1 MTLINLP
8 DANCQSPETSCI
20 ISSKTKFPQIYLLSK
35 IYYHFYNHKRIFM
48 ENQPSRNEAY
58 ALLCEYNK
66 QESLIRHGLAVEAVM
81 RYFAEK
87 SGEDIE
93 KWGAVGLCHDLDY
106 EQFPDQHCTMTRKI
120 LETKNWPEAY
130 IRAIVSHGWGICS
143 EVEPIEYM
151 EKVLYA
157 TDELTGLIT
166 ACVYVRPSKSILDL
180 TTKSVMK
187 KWNTR
192 AFAAGAN
199 RDVIAKGAEMLGIK
213 VEELVEETIL
223 AMQKGADAIGLKGNL

>member
-1 MTLINLP
+1 MI
-8 DANCQSPETSCI
+8 
-20 ISSKTKFPQIYLLSK
+20 
-35 IYYHFYNHKRIFM
+35 M
-48 ENQPSRNEAY
+48 EKLPSRAEAF
-58 ALLCEYNK
+58 ALLCEYNQ

-87 SGEDIE
+87 SGADTV
-93 KWGAVGLCHDLDY
+93 KWSIIGLCHDLDY
-106 EQFPDQHCTMTRKI
+106 EKYPDQHCSMTRKI
-120 LETKNWPEAY
+120 LEEKGWPQSY

-143 EVEPIEYM
+143 EVEPIEYL
-151 EKVLYA
+151 EKVLFA

-187 KWNTR
+187 KWSTR

-199 RDVIAKGAEMLGIK
+199 RDVIAKGAGMLGMTI
-213 VEELVEETIL
+213 EELVEETIL
-223 AMQKGADAIGLKGNL
+223 AMQMAAEVIGLKGDLSSSIQPNQST

>member
-1 MTLINLP
+1 
-8 DANCQSPETSCI
+8 
-20 ISSKTKFPQIYLLSK
+20 
-35 IYYHFYNHKRIFM
+35 M
-48 ENQPSRNEAY
+48 EKQPSRDEAY
-58 ALLCEYNK
+58 ALLRKYNQ

-87 SGEDIE
+87 SGDDIE
-93 KWGAVGLCHDLDY
+93 KWGIIGLCHDLDY
-106 EQFPDQHCTMTRKI
+106 DQFPDQHCTMTRKI
-120 LETKNWPEAY
+120 LETQNWPETY

-143 EVEPIEYM
+143 DTEPIHYL
-151 EKVLYA
+151 EKILFA

-180 TTKSVMK
+180 TTRSVMK

-199 RDVIAKGAEMLGIK
+199 RDVITKGADMLGMK

-223 AMQKGADAIGLKGNL
+223 AMQKRAELIGLKGNP

>member
-1 MTLINLP
+1 
-8 DANCQSPETSCI
+8 
-20 ISSKTKFPQIYLLSK
+20 
-35 IYYHFYNHKRIFM
+35 M
-48 ENQPSRNEAY
+48 EKQPSRSEAY
-58 ALLCEYNK
+58 NLLCRYNT

-81 RYFAEK
+81 RYFAEQ
-87 SGEDIE
+87 SGEEVE
-93 KWGAVGLCHDLDY
+93 KWGVIGLCHDLDY
-106 EQFPDQHCTMTRKI
+106 EQFTDQHCVMTRKI
-120 LETKNWPEAY
+120 LESENWPESY

-143 EVEPIEYM
+143 DVEPLERM
-151 EKVLYA
+151 EKILFA

-199 RDVIAKGAEMLGIK
+199 RDVIAKGAEMLGLS
-213 VEELVEETIL
+213 VETLVEETIV
-223 AMQKGADAIGLKGNL
+223 AMQLRAQMIGLHGTL

>member
-1 MTLINLP
+1 
-8 DANCQSPETSCI
+8 
-20 ISSKTKFPQIYLLSK
+20 
-35 IYYHFYNHKRIFM
+35 M
-48 ENQPSRNEAY
+48 EKQPSRSEAY
-58 ALLCEYNK
+58 NLLCRYNT

-81 RYFAEK
+81 RYFAEQ
-87 SGEDIE
+87 SGEEVE
-93 KWGAVGLCHDLDY
+93 KWGVIGLCHDLDY
-106 EQFPDQHCTMTRKI
+106 EQFPDQHCVMTRKI
-120 LETKNWPEAY
+120 LESENWPESY

-143 EVEPIEYM
+143 DVEPLERM
-151 EKVLYA
+151 EKILFA

-199 RDVIAKGAEMLGIK
+199 RDVIAKGAEMLGLS
-213 VEELVEETIL
+213 VETLVEETIV
-223 AMQKGADAIGLKGNL
+223 AMQLRTQMIGLHGTL

>member
-1 MTLINLP
+1 
-8 DANCQSPETSCI
+8 
-20 ISSKTKFPQIYLLSK
+20 
-35 IYYHFYNHKRIFM
+35 M
-48 ENQPSRNEAY
+48 ENKPSRTEAS
-58 ALLCEYNK
+58 ALLCAYN
-66 QESLIRHGLAVEAVM
+66 QQDSLIRHGMAVEAVM

-87 SGEDIE
+87 AGEDVE
-93 KWGAVGLCHDLDY
+93 KWGVIGLCHDLDY
-106 EQFPDQHCTMTRKI
+106 DKYPDQHCTMTRKI
-120 LETKNWPEAY
+120 LEGQHWPESY

-143 EVEPIEYM
+143 DVEPVEYL
-151 EKVLYA
+151 EKVLFA

-199 RDVIAKGAEMLGIK
+199 RDVIAKGADMLGVTI
-213 VEELVEETIL
+213 EELVDETIL
-223 AMQKGADAIGLKGNL
+223 AMQKAAESIGLKGNL

>member
-1 MTLINLP
+1 
-8 DANCQSPETSCI
+8 
-20 ISSKTKFPQIYLLSK
+20 
-35 IYYHFYNHKRIFM
+35 M
-48 ENQPSRNEAY
+48 ENQPSRDEAF

-93 KWGAVGLCHDLDY
+93 KWGTIGLCHDLDY
-106 EQFPDQHCTMTRKI
+106 EQFPEQHCTMTRKI
-120 LETKNWPEAY
+120 LEENSWPESY

-143 EVEPIEYM
+143 DTEPIEYL
-151 EKVLYA
+151 EKVLFA

-192 AFAAGAN
+192 QFAAGAN
-199 RDVIAKGAEMLGIK
+199 REVIAQGAAMLGIK

-223 AMQKGADAIGLKGNL
+223 AMQKRAEVIGLKGDL

>member
-1 MTLINLP
+1 
-8 DANCQSPETSCI
+8 
-20 ISSKTKFPQIYLLSK
+20 
-35 IYYHFYNHKRIFM
+35 M
-48 ENQPSRNEAY
+48 EKQPTRTEAM
-58 ALLCEYNK
+58 ALLQEYNQ

-87 SGEDIE
+87 EGADVE
-93 KWGAVGLCHDLDY
+93 KWGIIGLCHDLDY
-106 EQFPDQHCTMTRKI
+106 DRYPDQHCTMTRKI
-120 LETKNWPEAY
+120 LEENNWPESY

-143 EVEPIEYM
+143 DVEPIEYL
-151 EKVLYA
+151 EKVLFA

-199 RDVIAKGAEMLGIK
+199 RDVIAKGAGMMGK
-213 VEELVEETIL
+213 TVEELVEETIA
-223 AMQKGADAIGLKGNL
+223 AMQKAAETIGIKGDL

>member
-1 MTLINLP
+1 
-8 DANCQSPETSCI
+8 
-20 ISSKTKFPQIYLLSK
+20 
-35 IYYHFYNHKRIFM
+35 M
-48 ENQPSRNEAY
+48 EHQPSRAEAF
-58 ALLCEYNK
+58 ALLCEYN
-66 QESLIRHGLAVEAVM
+66 QQDSLIRHGLAVEAVM
-81 RYFAEK
+81 RYFASKVRE
-87 SGEDIE
+87 EVE
-93 KWGAVGLCHDLDY
+93 KWSIIGLCHDLDY
-106 EQFPDQHCTMTRKI
+106 ERYPEQHCTMTRKI
-120 LETKNWPEAY
+120 LEEKGWPESY

-143 EVEPIEYM
+143 EVEPLEYM
-151 EKVLYA
+151 EKVLFA

-199 RDVIAKGAEMLGIK
+199 RDVIAKGAGMLGIS

-223 AMQKGADAIGLKGNL
+223 AMQQAADAIGLRGTL